1 MNIHEYQA
9 KELLQKFDVATTR
22 GRVAATLDEAE
33 QIARELGDID
43 IVVKAQIHAGGRGKG
58 SFKDGFKGGVHVR
71 KTPDEV
77 RDVAAKMLGQIL
89 VTHQTGPAGRLVN
102 KLLVAES
109 ADIAREI
116 YFAVLL
122 DRATAAPLIVAS
134 TEGGVEIEAVAAK
147 SPEKIIREPI
157 DPLAGLQPYQ
167 ARKLASQL
175 GFESSQL
182 KNASKLFEGLYR
194 TFIAYDCSMIEV
206 NPLVVTNKG
215 EVLALDAKFNF
226 DDNALYRHPEIAAMR
241 DVAEEDPREVEAS
254 KHGLNYIGL
263 DGDIACLV
271 NGAGLAMATMDIIKF
286 YGGEPANFL
295 DVGGGATEEQVTEAL
310 KILIAD
316 KHVKAILV
324 NIFGGIM
331 KVDIIAQGIINAAKS
346 VKLSVP
352 LVVRLEGTNVE
363 RGKQMLKESGLALIA
378 ADDLADAAQKVV
390 TARNRN
396 SKSQIP
402 NPKFQ
407 LNSQIPIPKWTLA
420 RNDAIW
426 KTAHF
431 GSRTPFYQTT
441 TRTLANTEDA
451 RQLVR
456 ASRSVAANWIE
467 ADEALSKK
475 DFLMRQKF
483 AQKKQKRAAV
493 SCAYSTRFQR
503 RMRPVLATVWQR
515 KLASSRLSSLRS
527 SRNLATYD
535 FSLCAFFALRFC
547 LDLA

>member
-22 GRVAATLDEAE
+22 GRVAATLDQAE

-58 SFKDGFKGGVHVR
+58 NFKNGFKGGVHVR
-71 KTPDEV
+71 KTPDDV

-89 VTHQTGPAGRLVN
+89 ITHQTGPSGRLVN
-102 KLLVAES
+102 KVLVAES

-157 DPLAGLQPYQ
+157 DPLADLQPYQ
-167 ARKLASQL
+167 ARKLAKQL

-182 KNASKLFEGLYR
+182 KEASKLFEGLYR
-194 TFIAYDCSMIEV
+194 TFIAYDCSMVEV
-206 NPLVVTNKG
+206 NPLVVTKKG

-241 DVAEEDPREVEAS
+241 DRAEEDPREVEAS

-263 DGDIACLV
+263 DGNIACLV

-295 DVGGGATEEQVTEAL
+295 DVGGGATEEQVTEAF

-316 KHVKAILV
+316 KKVKAILV

-331 KVDIIAQGIINAAKS
+331 KCDVIAQGIIDAAKT

-363 RGKQMLKESGLALIA
+363 RGKELLRESGLALIA

-390 TARNRN
+390 KAAN
-396 SKSQIP
+396 SKS
-402 NPKFQ
+402 
-407 LNSQIPIPKWTLA
+407 
-420 RNDAIW
+420 
-426 KTAHF
+426 
-431 GSRTPFYQTT
+431 
-441 TRTLANTEDA
+441 
-451 RQLVR
+451 
-456 ASRSVAANWIE
+456 
-467 ADEALSKK
+467 
-475 DFLMRQKF
+475 
-483 AQKKQKRAAV
+483 
-493 SCAYSTRFQR
+493 
-503 RMRPVLATVWQR
+503 
-515 KLASSRLSSLRS
+515 
-527 SRNLATYD
+527 
-535 FSLCAFFALRFC
+535 
-547 LDLA
+547 

>member
-22 GRVAATLDEAE
+22 GRVATTLDEAE

-58 SFKDGFKGGVHVR
+58 TFKNGFRGGVHVR
-71 KTPDEV
+71 KTPDEI

-89 VTHQTGPAGRLVN
+89 VTHQTGPTGRPVN
-102 KLLVAES
+102 KVLVAES
-109 ADIAREI
+109 ADIARET

-157 DPLAGLQPYQ
+157 DPLAGLHPYQ
-167 ARKLASQL
+167 ARKLAKQL

-182 KNASKLFEGLYR
+182 KNAAKLFEGLYR
-194 TFIAYDCSMIEV
+194 TFIAFDCSMVEV

-226 DDNALYRHPEIAAMR
+226 DDNALYRHSEIAAMR

-263 DGDIACLV
+263 DGNIACLV

-286 YGGEPANFL
+286 YGGDPANFL
-295 DVGGGATEEQVTEAL
+295 DVGGGATEEQVTEAF

-316 KHVKAILV
+316 KKVKAILV

-331 KVDIIAQGIINAAKS
+331 KCDVIAQGIIGAAKT

-363 RGKQMLKESGLALIA
+363 RGKQLLKESGLALIA

-390 TARNRN
+390 AAAS
-396 SKSQIP
+396 SKSQAP
-402 NPKFQ
+402 N
-407 LNSQIPIPKWTLA
+407 
-420 RNDAIW
+420 
-426 KTAHF
+426 
-431 GSRTPFYQTT
+431 
-441 TRTLANTEDA
+441 
-451 RQLVR
+451 
-456 ASRSVAANWIE
+456 
-467 ADEALSKK
+467 
-475 DFLMRQKF
+475 
-483 AQKKQKRAAV
+483 
-493 SCAYSTRFQR
+493 
-503 RMRPVLATVWQR
+503 
-515 KLASSRLSSLRS
+515 
-527 SRNLATYD
+527 
-535 FSLCAFFALRFC
+535 
-547 LDLA
+547 

>member
-58 SFKDGFKGGVHVR
+58 SFKNGFKGGVHVR

-102 KLLVAES
+102 KVLVAES

-122 DRATAAPLIVAS
+122 DRATAAPLVVAS

-194 TFIAYDCSMIEV
+194 TFIAYDCSMVEV

-263 DGDIACLV
+263 DGNIACLV

-295 DVGGGATEEQVTEAL
+295 DVGGGATEEQVTEAF

-316 KHVKAILV
+316 KKVKAILV

-331 KVDIIAQGIINAAKS
+331 KCDVIAQGIIDAAKT

-390 TARNRN
+390 AAAS
-396 SKSQIP
+396 SKSQAP
-402 NPKFQ
+402 N
-407 LNSQIPIPKWTLA
+407 
-420 RNDAIW
+420 
-426 KTAHF
+426 
-431 GSRTPFYQTT
+431 
-441 TRTLANTEDA
+441 
-451 RQLVR
+451 
-456 ASRSVAANWIE
+456 
-467 ADEALSKK
+467 SK
-475 DFLMRQKF
+475 
-483 AQKKQKRAAV
+483 
-493 SCAYSTRFQR
+493 
-503 RMRPVLATVWQR
+503 
-515 KLASSRLSSLRS
+515 
-527 SRNLATYD
+527 
-535 FSLCAFFALRFC
+535 
-547 LDLA
+547 